1 MTTNKTVQDTGVFT
15 AVAGM
20 LAELVGDLEV
30 LGIEIAPD
38 TAFHED
44 LGLES
49 IDLVTFAG
57 VLAEHFGAHV
67 NLAEH
72 LAELELDEVI
82 GLRVGDIAAYVEARI
97 GAAAQPGRA
106 EACR

>member
-1 MTTNKTVQDTGVFT
+1 MTTNNTVQGSVFDL
-15 AVAGM
+15 VAAL
-20 LAELVGDLEV
+20 LAELVGDLDV
-30 LGIEIAPD
+30 LGIAITPE

-57 VLAEHFGAHV
+57 VLAERFGPQV

-72 LAELELDEVI
+72 LADLELDEVI
-82 GLRVGDIAAYVEARI
+82 GLRVGDIAAYVAARLE
-97 GAAAQPGRA
+97 PGRA
-106 EACR
+106 ETCR